1 MNRYSVTQSQSFHM
15 VFVFIDDHFQ
25 DSISEIYFNHILP
38 AAVDI
43 KAWLDY
49 SPPVSSVHEILQTRI
64 LK

>member
-1 MNRYSVTQSQSFHM
+1 M

-43 KAWLDY
+43 KAWLDC